1 MDSCTVTLSGAPAV
15 PVRLVFT
22 DVNRLRWA
30 IAALR
35 VNADLRAVLRRAA
48 QAGAAPIL
56 IESLALQR
64 EGLGLLPDVHA
75 AGAPVAWIVLWD
87 GLNSLIELWQC
98 HPALRER
105 SDLRY
110 LHVGQLPEVDAALP
124 AGSMGLYPL
133 DAPLH
138 APLHAPLDAAPVAVP
153 WPVRARL
160 ACRRA
165 LRPWLNRLRQPE
177 RHQRLSA
184 GGWLVFCGGVRPS
197 QMTLDDLFRD
207 GVLPA
212 LRQALQPLAGLPWD
226 TQPEATRCALQQ
238 AFGHLRTVALGLV
251 AAPPSPPLPAARTP
265 AEWACLYTALNQLH
279 RIGTLMALQASTPR
293 LFVNEFQVHPH
304 FDPYDAQAYGRNLFL
319 DFGSTRGTEV
329 LYPRRLDMA
338 ETRKPVASLRLLAP
352 GESVAAW
359 FCAHDWHAF
368 WRRCDDDALAALT
381 TLSALVALDPL
392 ATARTGP

>member
-1 MDSCTVTLSGAPAV
+1 MDSCNVTLSGAPAV

-35 VNADLRAVLRRAA
+35 VNAALRAVLRRTA
-48 QAGAAPIL
+48 QAGARPIL

-64 EGLGLLPDVHA
+64 EGLGLLPA
-75 AGAPVAWIVLWD
+75 SGACVVLWD

-124 AGSMGLYPL
+124 EGSMGLYPL
-133 DAPLH
+133 DAPLTEPMDSDL
-138 APLHAPLDAAPVAVP
+138 AQADPVAVP

-160 ACRRA
+160 VGRRA

-226 TQPEATRCALQQ
+226 TQPGPARCALQQ

-251 AAPPSPPLPAARTP
+251 AAPPSPPLPAAHNP

-359 FCAHDWHAF
+359 VRAHDGHAF
-368 WRRCDDDALAALT
+368 QRRCEGDA
-381 TLSALVALDPL
+381 LSALASLGAMNP
-392 ATARTGP
+392 ARTGP

>member
-15 PVRLVFT
+15 PVRLVFS
-22 DVNRLRWA
+22 DFNRLRWA

-35 VNADLRAVLRRAA
+35 VNAVLRAVLRRTA

-56 IESLALQR
+56 IESLVLQHG
-64 EGLGLLPDVHA
+64 GLGLLPA
-75 AGAPVAWIVLWD
+75 SGACVVLWD

-98 HPALRER
+98 HPALRQR

-110 LHVGQLPEVDAALP
+110 LHVGQLPEVDVALP
-124 AGSMGLYPL
+124 PGSMGLYPL
-133 DAPLH
+133 DAPLNEPMDSDL
-138 APLHAPLDAAPVAVP
+138 AQADPVAVP
-153 WPVRARL
+153 WPVRTRVA
-160 ACRRA
+160 ARRA
-165 LRPWLNRLRQPE
+165 LRPCLNRLRQPE

-184 GGWLVFCGGVRPS
+184 GGCLVFCGGVRPS

-212 LRQALQPLAGLPWD
+212 LRQALQPLVGLPWD
-226 TQPEATRCALQQ
+226 TQPTAARCALQQ

-359 FCAHDWHAF
+359 FRAHDWHAF
-368 WRRCDDDALAALT
+368 QRRCEGDA
-381 TLSALVALDPL
+381 LSALASLGAMNP
-392 ATARTGP
+392 ARTGP